1 MAERT
6 LYIWIEGD
14 PLAHPPDRAIEDV
27 PGRADLDLLAEAI
40 ASGRLGASL
49 PPKLAISPHR
59 RPETPAGYRSVDVA
73 KLLRDYRIPYRVR
86 FELTGQAPL
95 GSRPPAADN
104 RPPKR
109 RKRGQSADAPDA
121 EGTRPTDHLHAR

>member
-1 MAERT
+1 MPERK
-6 LYIWIEGD
+6 LYIWLDSD

-27 PGRADLDLLAEAI
+27 PGQADLDLLAKAI
-40 ASGRLGASL
+40 AAGRLGTLL

-59 RPETPAGYRSVDVA
+59 RPETPGGYRSIDLG

-95 GSRPPAADN
+95 GSPRGAADN
-104 RPPKR
+104 QPTKG
-109 RKRGQSADAPDA
+109 RKRGRAADAPDA
-121 EGTRPTDHLHAR
+121 ERA